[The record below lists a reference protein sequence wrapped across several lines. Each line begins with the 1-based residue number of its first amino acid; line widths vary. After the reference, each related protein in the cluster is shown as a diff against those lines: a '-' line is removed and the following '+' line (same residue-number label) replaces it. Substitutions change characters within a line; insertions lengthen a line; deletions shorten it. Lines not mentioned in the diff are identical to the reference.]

1 MDDSVKRNLLESFDP
16 WDNYSQAPVRE
27 KVNGSALSLKERT
40 EVAQALG
47 ATYCSCLIPVHLAPG
62 GYCPDCETQGP
73 LYQDALD
80 YSERVKKARVDEISF
95 QYKPV
100 NWHEAFQA
108 KPSEVDWL
116 FPPIIEAGTLN
127 VLFGLP
133 GVGKSLLVLD
143 MVLDILREGRKVL
156 VLDEENRV
164 NEVVE
169 RMEKFGISRP
179 DDLENLIWF
188 SFPQLPPLDT
198 PRGGEHLTALVDDY
212 KPDLIIMDTTTRM
225 VEGDENSSNTWLQL
239 YRCSLVPIKLRGI
252 AVLRLDHQGKDPT
265 KGQRGSSAKDGD
277 VDTIWRLK
285 FSDGGMFALEREKSR
300 SRHGE
305 DWILVERMQD
315 PLRHVFK
322 ELDHMPV
329 TPRIEQWAAN
339 FDRWGIPRDAGRPTL
354 RAALQERTAHDDG
367 ISTTLLAAV
376 ARYRKSQAKGL
387 DSPDASQ

>member
-1 MDDSVKRNLLESFDP
+1 MTSDAKNSLLASLDP
-16 WDNYSQAPVRE
+16 WDAYSHASVRA
-27 KVNGSALSLKERT
+27 KVNGSDLSVNERS
-40 EVAQALG
+40 EVARILG
-47 ATYCSCLIPVHLAPG
+47 ATVCFCPVPVHISPA
-62 GYCPDCETQGP
+62 GYCAECWTEGP
-73 LYQDALD
+73 LYQDSLSYA
-80 YSERVKKARVDEISF
+80 EQVRKAKMDEITRK
-95 QYKPV
+95 YRPV

-116 FPPIIEAGTLN
+116 FPPILEAGTLN

-179 DDLENLIWF
+179 DDLENLTWF

-198 PRGGEHLTALVDDY
+198 EVGGEHLTALADDY
-212 KPDLIIMDTTTRM
+212 KPDLIVMDTTTRM

-239 YRCSLVPIKLRGI
+239 YRCSLVPVKLRGI

-277 VDTIWRLK
+277 VDTVWRLK

-300 SRHGE
+300 SSHGE
-305 DWILVERMQD
+305 DWILVERLES

-367 ISTTLLAAV
+367 ISTTLLAMV
-376 ARYRKSQAKGL
+376 ARYRKGL
-387 DSPDASQ
+387 DSHDQP